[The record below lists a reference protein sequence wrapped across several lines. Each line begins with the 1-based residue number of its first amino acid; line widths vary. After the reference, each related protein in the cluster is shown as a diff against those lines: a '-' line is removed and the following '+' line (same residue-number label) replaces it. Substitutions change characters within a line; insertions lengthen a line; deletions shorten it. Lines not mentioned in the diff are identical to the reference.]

1 MNSNIFSALTLD
13 DDESDDVTDLAKFMA
28 AFEPRKESKVEPIPA
43 PKIKSLD
50 DIEIAGIDIDLGSR
64 SSAEK
69 TSTLNRPLVW
79 IDLEMTGITFS
90 TALPLNRMED

>member
-1 MNSNIFSALTLD
+1 MNSNIFTALTLD
-13 DDESDDVTDLAKFMA
+13 DDESDEVTDLSKFMA
-28 AFEPRKESKVEPIPA
+28 AVETMKEWKREWFTA

-50 DIEIAGIDIDLGSR
+50 DIEIAGINNDLGSR

-69 TSTLNRPLVW
+69 ASTFKRPLVW
-79 IDLEMTGITFS
+79 IDLEMTGMTFP